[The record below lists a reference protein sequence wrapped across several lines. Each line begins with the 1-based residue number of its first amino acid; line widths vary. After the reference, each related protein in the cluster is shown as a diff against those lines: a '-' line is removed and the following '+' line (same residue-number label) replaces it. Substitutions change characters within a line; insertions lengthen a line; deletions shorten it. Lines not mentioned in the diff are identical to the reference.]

1 MWAQQRKRKPFILLS
16 CVLRPG
22 GTWLDSRLQAR
33 VRMKTEISTFDLCG
47 SVSNVLIQFANTQA
61 LVNCVQMYTAGL

>member
-1 MWAQQRKRKPFILLS
+1 MGAAEKEETVYSLKL
-16 CVLRPG
+16 C

-33 VRMKTEISTFDLCG
+33 VRMKAEISTFDLCG